1 MPKFYRQNKKKIDP
15 RYFLNETIEEE
26 ELLEEQDDQENP
38 GKYIYV
44 VDRKNIVKHV
54 GRKKQL
60 RAFDQQHKSS
70 NSKLKVG
77 DKCNDCNKYIQP
89 KNRKDQ

>member
-26 ELLEEQDDQENP
+26 ELLEEEDNQDSP

-44 VDRKNIVKHV
+44 VDRNNIVKHV
-54 GRKKQL
+54 GRKKQIK
-60 RAFDQQHKSS
+60 AWNQQHKSS
-70 NSKLKVG
+70 NSKFNVG
-77 DKCNDCNKYIQP
+77 DHCHDCNKYIQP
-89 KNRKDQ
+89 KNRKDR